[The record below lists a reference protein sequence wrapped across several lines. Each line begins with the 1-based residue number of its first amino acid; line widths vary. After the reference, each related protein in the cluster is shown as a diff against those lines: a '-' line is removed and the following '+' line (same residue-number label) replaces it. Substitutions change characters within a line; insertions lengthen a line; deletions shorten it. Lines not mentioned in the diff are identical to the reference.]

1 MSLRLCWSLCTFFI
15 VLMLTSLSWSQQR
28 ASQVALV
35 IGNANYLDASG
46 ALPTPVKDARALAEE
61 ARRNNFDVDLKE
73 NLNKSDMQR
82 AIDAFTGKI
91 GSGTVALFYFSGFG
105 IQVGRQTYLIPVNA
119 QIWSEEDTKRDGINL
134 DDIVA
139 EMHRKGARVKIVIID
154 ASRRN
159 PFERRFRSSP
169 AGIAA
174 LSTPQNTLAIYSAAP
189 GAVINDAAGDTS
201 AFVNALIT
209 EMRTPNVTAEDVF
222 NRTRINVSRASNS
235 EQIPWVASSLVDEF
249 SFGGAAKVAATPAP
263 ATPPSSSPPAQAAPP
278 PQPPATVQT
287 PAPDQVQKRPADAA
301 PRPGATAQNPPDAQR
316 ASPPAPTKTEVG
328 KNPGDTFRDCAECGE
343 LVVIPAGTFTM
354 GSGALYESPMHKIT
368 IAKPFA
374 IGRFEVTF
382 DEWDR
387 CVTDK
392 GCKFKPDD
400 RGLGRGNR
408 PVDNVS
414 WVDVKEFL
422 GWLSSKSGKIYRLPS
437 EAEWEYVA
445 RGGTTTSYWWGR
457 DVGQGQANCKEC
469 GSASALGPMPVGS
482 FKPNPFGVFDTAGNA
497 AEWVEDCWND
507 SYRGAPQDGSAW
519 TTGQCNW
526 RVLRGGA
533 YDSPAKL
540 VASSSRF
547 RYDNDVRYPA
557 NGFRV
562 LRELQ

>member
-1 MSLRLCWSLCTFFI
+1 MSLRLFWSLCAFSIT
-15 VLMLTSLSWSQQR
+15 LMLASVSWSQQR
-28 ASQVALV
+28 ASQVALI
-35 IGNANYLDASG
+35 IGNANYSDATGPLS
-46 ALPTPVKDARALAEE
+46 APVKDARALADEV
-61 ARRNNFDVDLKE
+61 RRNNFDIDVRE
-73 NLNKSDMQR
+73 NLSKDDMQR
-82 AIDAFTGKI
+82 AIDAFNGKI
-91 GSGTVALFYFSGFG
+91 GNGIVALFYFSGFG

-134 DDIVA
+134 DAVVA
-139 EMHRKGARVKIVIID
+139 DMHRKGARVKIVIVD

-174 LSTPQNTLAIYSAAP
+174 LSMPQNTLAIYSAAP
-189 GAVINDAAGDTS
+189 GAVINDSAGDTS
-201 AFVNALIT
+201 VFADALIK
-209 EMRTPNVTAEDVF
+209 EMRMPNITAEDVF
-222 NRTRINVSRASNS
+222 NHTRIDVSRASNS

-249 SFGGAAKVAATPAP
+249 SFGGAAKVAATAAP
-263 ATPPSSSPPAQAAPP
+263 GTSPSARSSPP
-278 PQPPATVQT
+278 PQPPPPVQAPAQG
-287 PAPDQVQKRPADAA
+287 PAPARPADAA
-301 PRPGATAQNPPDAQR
+301 PGATGQSTPGAERAAQ
-316 ASPPAPTKTEVG
+316 PAPLKTEIG
-328 KNPGDTFRDCAECGE
+328 KNAGDTLRDCAECGE
-343 LVVIPAGTFTM
+343 LVVVPAGVFTM
-354 GSGALYESPMHKIT
+354 GSGALYEVPMHKVT

-387 CVTDK
+387 CVADK

-400 RGLGRGNR
+400 RGLGRGKH
-408 PVDNVS
+408 PVVNVS
-414 WVDVKEFL
+414 WVDAKEFL
-422 GWLSSKSGKIYRLPS
+422 GWLSSKSGKTYRLPS

-445 RGGTTTSYWWGR
+445 RAGTTSAYWWGR

-469 GSASALGPMPVGS
+469 STGNALELMLVGS

-507 SYRGAPQDGSAW
+507 SYRGASPDGAPW

-540 VASSSRF
+540 VTSSARF
-547 RYDNDVRYPA
+547 RYDYDVRYPA